1 MAERS
6 AGFQA
11 KNKAKTHLKPTP
23 AMPMTRRAFCH
34 DYCSRC
40 FYLITMTKAPGVPDF
55 SLVTGNPEA
64 PRHSPERPRTV
75 LLTVGEAIEKAI
87 CRFRQE
93 FPAVTIMRRVVMPD
107 HIHLVVYARERL
119 PRQIGYYIAALKG
132 ACSRTAWEMMPQA
145 DFSSRQQPVLEKNF
159 NDRILFRDIPL
170 DNFLRYVDDNPR
182 RLLVRRASPDFFR
195 RVNTLT
201 VGGRRL
207 SAYGNLF
214 LLGDPQKAAVR
225 VSRSFTPAELTRR
238 KRQWLATVENGG
250 VLVSPFISQ
259 AEKRVR
265 DWTIANGGKVIQV
278 MPCGFPKRYKP
289 PGESF
294 ELCCRGR
301 LLQVAPAGAPAAG
314 GKLTRELSMRLNALA
329 EEIAAGNVDNSL

>member
-1 MAERS
+1 
-6 AGFQA
+6 
-11 KNKAKTHLKPTP
+11 
-23 AMPMTRRAFCH
+23 
-34 DYCSRC
+34 
-40 FYLITMTKAPGVPDF
+40 MTKAPGVPDF

-64 PRHSPERPRTV
+64 PRQSPERPRTV

-93 FPAVTIMRRVVMPD
+93 FPAVTIIRRVVMPD
-107 HIHLVVYARERL
+107 HIHLVIYARERL

-145 DFSSRQQPVLEKNF
+145 DFSSRQQPVFEKNF

-195 RVNTLT
+195 RVNSLT

-250 VLVSPFISQ
+250 VLVS
-259 AEKRVR
+259 
-265 DWTIANGGKVIQV
+265 
-278 MPCGFPKRYKP
+278 
-289 PGESF
+289 
-294 ELCCRGR
+294 
-301 LLQVAPAGAPAAG
+301 
-314 GKLTRELSMRLNALA
+314 
-329 EEIAAGNVDNSL
+329 

>member
-1 MAERS
+1 
-6 AGFQA
+6 
-11 KNKAKTHLKPTP
+11 
-23 AMPMTRRAFCH
+23 MPMTRRGFCH
-34 DYCSRC
+34 DYCARC

-145 DFSSRQQPVLEKNF
+145 DFSSRQQPVFEKNF

-195 RVNTLT
+195 RVNSLT

-278 MPCGFPKRYKP
+278 MPCGFPERYKP
-289 PGESF
+289 SGESF

-301 LLQVAPAGAPAAG
+301 LLQVAPHDAPAAG